1 MVLSQQYPISSFDF
15 PAFNWDWYSTTGNEY
30 LYRMMDNG
38 QPLLSPPYILP
49 DP

>member
-1 MVLSQQYPISSFDF
+1 MVLSQQYPIVSFEF

-30 LYRMMDNG
+30 LYRMMETG
-38 QPLLSPPYILP
+38 QPVVSQPYALA